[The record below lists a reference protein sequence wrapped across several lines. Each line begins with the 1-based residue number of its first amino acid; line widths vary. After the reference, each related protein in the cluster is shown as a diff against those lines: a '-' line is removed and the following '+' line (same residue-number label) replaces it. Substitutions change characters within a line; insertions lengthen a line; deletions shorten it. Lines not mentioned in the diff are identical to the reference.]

1 MASQSLQRHQEHL
14 NYLAGVARVDGAMI
28 AELEADDI
36 PIEPGVLSPTELSEI
51 EQEIRKMKKPEINTI
66 DNEGNNMMINAIEFG
81 NPQLVQLLLKYGG
94 NPNSTK
100 YKAVFDRET
109 GTSYKNV
116 PIIQIARKNRF
127 YEIVELLENAGACD

>member
-1 MASQSLQRHQEHL
+1 MASQMRHQEHQ
-14 NYLAGVARVDGAMI
+14 NYLAGEARVKEAMI

-66 DNEGNNMMINAIEFG
+66 DNEGNNMMIYAIEFG
-81 NPQLVQLLLKYGG
+81 NPQLVQLLLKYKG

-109 GTSYKNV
+109 GTSSYKHV
-116 PIIQIARKNRF
+116 PIIQIARENRF
-127 YEIVELLENAGACD
+127 YEIVELLKTAGARD